1 MIEYIV
7 IFVAV
12 LSAIIALLQ
21 NDLLKAA
28 ILTGISGFCVAF
40 LFQILLAPDV
50 ALTQAIVEGAIV
62 PVFMH
67 SYDGCS
73 IGFFIRFWCIYN
85 YWTICSNLH

>member
-50 ALTQAIVEGAIV
+50 ALT
-62 PVFMH
+62 
-67 SYDGCS
+67 
-73 IGFFIRFWCIYN
+73 FWCIYN